1 MGTTNS
7 VDIKVTVVGTVEVV
21 VVGGIVGVGHGF
33 RVCIG
38 TREALTKPAKHVLA
52 TTTEQAMAVGVAAI
66 VAIAAVAAIAAITAV
81 VVGLVDPHRRVAFS
95 GLPFST

>member
-7 VDIKVTVVGTVEVV
+7 VDIKATVVGTVEVV

-38 TREALTKPAKHVLA
+38 TREALTRLAKHELA
-52 TTTEQAMAVGVAAI
+52 TTTEQAAAVGVAAI
-66 VAIAAVAAIAAITAV
+66 VAIGAVAAV
-81 VVGLVDPHRRVAFS
+81 VVALEDPHRRVAFS
-95 GLPFST
+95 RQPFFT

>member
-7 VDIKVTVVGTVEVV
+7 VDIKATVVGTVEVV

-38 TREALTKPAKHVLA
+38 TREALTRLAKHELA
-52 TTTEQAMAVGVAAI
+52 TTTEQATAVGVA
-66 VAIAAVAAIAAITAV
+66 VAAV
-81 VVGLVDPHRRVAFS
+81 VVALEDPHRRVAFS
-95 GLPFST
+95 MQPFFT